1 MACNS
6 HETTSVIA
14 VSTLVTASEMLDGQI
29 PSRHTICNCMGRVLL
44 LDHNLIVDGQARP
57 RSRTQEAGRQRAGP
71 SEWPQPAPCRA
82 SQSQIIRLRLA
93 VEARAL
99 SRAS

>member
-57 RSRTQEAGRQRAGP
+57 RTQEAGRQRAGP